1 MLKKGYIFTMTKN
14 KNHQNSATD
23 PNIPPDDPVTKDMET
38 IATRYLNLWQD
49 NLRHWTTARGGVQ
62 KRDD

>member
-1 MLKKGYIFTMTKN
+1 MTKN

-38 IATRYLNLWQD
+38 IATRYLDLWQD